1 MEKKRIIF
9 IDDEPNILEGLRR
22 NLRRKNDKWEM
33 NFFNSGNQAIEFISQ
48 IQPPDLIVCDIMMP
62 EMDGYKV
69 LNKLREDPKT
79 AIVPF
84 IFLTGKGKKN
94 DIREGM
100 DLGADDFLTKPFT
113 AVELSSAISARL
125 KKKVATDHYSEEKLN
140 QLRKNIVFTMPHELR
155 TPLTGIICNT
165 DLIIDCFDMLESND
179 IIELSQGIRKSSIRL
194 GRLIENYL
202 IYAQIEVISSDKEKI
217 EALKRFHTYEI
228 GGILK
233 DISKQ
238 KAKDFG
244 REKDL
249 NLEIENSSICIS
261 EEYFIKIIRELLDNA
276 FKFSNHG
283 TPVEVKSTVQD
294 EFCTLSITDYGVGFK
309 NNQINEIGAYMQFE
323 RENLEQQ
330 GSGMGLII
338 AKRLT
343 ELHGGKLAIESS
355 SNIKTIVRVSLITKI
370 IV

>member
-62 EMDGYKV
+62 EMDGYTV
-69 LNKLREDPKT
+69 LSKLREDPKT

-84 IFLTGKGKKN
+84 IFLTGKGEKY
-94 DIREGM
+94 DIRQGM
-100 DLGADDFLTKPFT
+100 DLGADDFLTKPFS

-125 KKKVATDHYSEEKLN
+125 KKKVAIDHHSEKKLD

-155 TPLTGIICNT
+155 TPLTSIIGNS
-165 DLIIDCFDMLESND
+165 DLIIDCIDMLESND
-179 IIELSQGIRKSSIRL
+179 IIELTQGIRESSVRL

-202 IYAQIEVISSDKEKI
+202 TYAQIEIISSDREQI
-217 EALKRFHTYEI
+217 EALQTIRSDEI
-228 GGILK
+228 ESLLK

-244 REKDL
+244 RENDL
-249 NLEIENSSICIS
+249 NLEIENSSVYIS
-261 EEYFIKIIRELLDNA
+261 EEYCIKIVEEILDNA

-283 TPVEVKSTVQD
+283 TPVEVKSRIRD
-294 EFCTLSITDYGVGFK
+294 NFYTLSITDYGVGFTDK
-309 NNQINEIGAYMQFE
+309 QINEIGAYMQFG
-323 RENLEQQ
+323 REKFEQQ
-330 GSGMGLII
+330 GCGLGLII

-343 ELHGGKLAIESS
+343 EFHKGKLTIESS
-355 SNIKTIVRVSLITKI
+355 TNNKTTVMVSLRI
-370 IV
+370 